1 MSPRVKPQAPCN
13 VDVFLEL
20 REFLHM
26 SRFALWKQEWID
38 GEVKMQIFVLYP
50 TTKEVPKAEKEIKTK
65 N

>member
-1 MSPRVKPQAPCN
+1 
-13 VDVFLEL
+13 
-20 REFLHM
+20 M